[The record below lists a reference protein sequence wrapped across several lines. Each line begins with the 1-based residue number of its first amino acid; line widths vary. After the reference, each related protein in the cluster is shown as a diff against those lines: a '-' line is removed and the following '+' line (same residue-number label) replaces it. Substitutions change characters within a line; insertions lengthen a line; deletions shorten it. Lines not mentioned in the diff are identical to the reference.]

1 MKADARRGLPVALL
15 SSFIG
20 LATGWLLVSSDS
32 SPDEIV
38 RRVHGIPGD
47 PVGSGS
53 TESVRLL
60 LVAVAWLVVSGL
72 LIRACLGWWAF
83 LRPSLRCLVMLVR
96 SERRPAWM
104 GSTVVVLTGLFASL
118 RTTNDAAS
126 PGTPS
131 AVESEHGGADRPV
144 AASNRTNDSTGPL
157 PALASSGLAVGLAG
171 HIRKERESLL
181 ATAPNDAKLS
191 APSAPSVSTG
201 IALFERAAS
210 TGDLAP
216 VVHEPAR
223 SSDTNRTA
231 RLVIPLGV
239 DDDRLVSVSLRAGDM
254 LSIDADTN
262 EAARVLRHLL
272 NTVALAPW
280 LDSPLVVV
288 CGFTDVAAII
298 DSTVTVA
305 DTPDDVRA
313 VVLASLIRR
322 PNGCVVVVASR
333 HDPRLDEL
341 AEHGALVITTLA
353 GTRRPVVRVVRE
365 PGGWRIPG
373 TGESFRPYGA
383 TTTEVGVL
391 RTMTR
396 EMLRLEVDGAAHR
409 PEPPTWESLVRVLG
423 PVEIVRRDHSEIT
436 FRKSK
441 SVELLCWLAYHRE
454 RPTVSGART
463 ALWEVDV
470 RDATFHN
477 VLSELRRGFSA
488 VGLPEV
494 VGRANKQ
501 RLFLDER
508 VSTDGDLLRRA
519 LIDADR
525 LPPREAAES
534 LCGVLGLVRGL
545 PFASAD
551 YAWADAEGI
560 TSTLYWMVTR
570 SIDRVVELVGDEG
583 PTQPL
588 LDATAAGLRMAPGD
602 ETLTMVRRRIMS
614 GTSVRA
620 SGVSS

>member
-1 MKADARRGLPVALL
+1 MKVDERRGLTVTLL
-15 SSFIG
+15 SG
-20 LATGWLLVSSDS
+20 PLGTAAGWLLIRSGS
-32 SPDEIV
+32 SPAELV
-38 RRVHGIPGD
+38 RRVRGIPD
-47 PVGSGS
+47 EPVGSGS

-60 LVAVAWLVVSGL
+60 LVSVAWLVVSGFL
-72 LIRACLGWWAF
+72 VRACSGWWSF
-83 LRPSLRCLVMLVR
+83 LRPSFRCLVRVVR
-96 SERRPAWM
+96 SGRRPAWM
-104 GSTVVVLTGLFASL
+104 GSVVVVITGLLASL
-118 RTTNDAAS
+118 RTTNDAADS
-126 PGTPS
+126 GTPS
-131 AVESEHGGADRPV
+131 AVESEYGGADRPV
-144 AASNRTNDSTGPL
+144 APSNRTNDSTGPL
-157 PALASSGLAVGLAG
+157 SALASSGLAVGLAG
-171 HIRKERESLL
+171 HIRRERATLL
-181 ATAPNDAKLS
+181 ATAPIDAKLS

-216 VVHEPAR
+216 VVHEPAG
-223 SSDTNRTA
+223 STDTNRQA

-254 LSIDADTN
+254 LSIDADSN
-262 EAARVLRHLL
+262 EATRVLRHLL

-288 CGFTDVAAII
+288 YGFADVAAII

-313 VVLASLIRR
+313 VVLASLVRR
-322 PNGCVVVVASR
+322 PHGCVVVVASR

-353 GTRRPVVRVVRE
+353 GTHRPVVRVVRE

-391 RTMTR
+391 RTMTS
-396 EMLRLEVDGAAHR
+396 EMLRLEVDVSALH

-477 VLSELRRGFSA
+477 VLSELRRGLSA
-488 VGLPEV
+488 VGLPEA
-494 VGRANKQ
+494 VGRASKQ

-508 VSTDGDLLRRA
+508 VSTDGDLLRSA
-519 LIDADR
+519 LINADR
-525 LPPREAAES
+525 LPPREAAVS

-560 TSTLYWMVTR
+560 TSTLYWLVTR

-583 PTQPL
+583 AIQPL

-602 ETLTMVRRRIMS
+602 ETLTMVRRRVMS
-614 GTSVRA
+614 GTNVRTSGA
-620 SGVSS
+620 SL